1 MKQSQRRPSIFLNII
16 LFAGLV
22 VIWIA
27 FAPTKLGGR
36 ASYVMVNGISMEPNY
51 HTGDLVI
58 VHKAPT
64 YQVGDVVTYRDA
76 ILGEYIIHRII
87 TIEQDKYVFKGDNNS
102 WIDVYRPTQEE
113 IVGKQWIYIP
123 KFGNIFEWMR
133 EPLHLALIIVLLGGV
148 LMKGMINSEKRG
160 KQTHPLGGFGGMLEG
175 GLYLFGICTLI
186 FLGLAVF
193 AFIRPSTRPA
203 DMIKYQQESH
213 FSYSATGTP
222 VLYDSNVVQSG
233 EPVFPKLACLLNVN
247 FTYSASGN
255 QLQGVSGAHQL
266 VARVMDEQSGW
277 QRTIPIT
284 QPTAFSGNTFT
295 STSTVDLC
303 QVNALVNTLKQETGL
318 RANTYTLEIIPQVK
332 MTANA
337 AGTQITDSFDP
348 KLVFRFDEVHF
359 FLTTPKGQ
367 DDPLNF
373 SQQGSVQNPN
383 MVASTIS
390 ILSWE
395 PTVSKVRTIA
405 LFGLGVSMIGLVL
418 LGLQAYATAQYSQEA
433 WIQLRY
439 NSLLVNVYERDIHP
453 TSTLIDVTTI
463 DELAKLA
470 ERHNTVI
477 LHMTL
482 NFLHC
487 YLVQGNGVTYRFV
500 FSAGKRNTPEVI
512 APPRRE
518 MVNYAMNVRQVN
530 IVETQPADNEH
541 DRYVVNNNDNDYDY
555 GYAEPFET
563 VVMRKIKL

>member
-1 MKQSQRRPSIFLNII
+1 
-16 LFAGLV
+16 
-22 VIWIA
+22 
-27 FAPTKLGGR
+27 
-36 ASYVMVNGISMEPNY
+36 MEPNY

-58 VHKAPT
+58 VHKVET

-87 TIEQDKYVFKGDNNS
+87 DIKQDKYVFKGDNNS

-123 KFGNIFEWMR
+123 KLGKIFEWIR
-133 EPLHLALIIVLLGGV
+133 VPLHLALIIVLLGGV
-148 LMKGMINSEKRG
+148 FMKSMIKSEKQGNQNRSSE
-160 KQTHPLGGFGGMLEG
+160 GFGGMLEG

-222 VLYDSNVVQSG
+222 ILYDSNMVQSG
-233 EPVFPKLACLLNVN
+233 EPIFPKLACFLNVD
-247 FTYSASGN
+247 FTYSASGD

-277 QRTIPIT
+277 QRTIPIN
-284 QPTAFSGNTFT
+284 QSTAFSGNMFT
-295 STSTVDLC
+295 SASTVDLC
-303 QVNALVNTLKQETGL
+303 EVIALVNTLEQETGL
-318 RANTYTLEIIPQVK
+318 RANSYTLEIIPQVK
-332 MTANA
+332 MTANV

-373 SQQGSVQNPN
+373 YQQSSTQNLN
-383 MVASTIS
+383 VVASTIS
-390 ILSWE
+390 ILGLK
-395 PTVSKVRTIA
+395 PTVSKVRMIA
-405 LFGLGVSMIGLVL
+405 LFGLAVSLTGVIL
-418 LGLQAYATAQYSQEA
+418 LGLKAFATAQQSQEE
-433 WIQLRY
+433 WIQLKY
-439 NSLLVNVYERDIHP
+439 SSLLVNVYERDIQP
-453 TSTLIDVTTI
+453 TASLIDVTTI

-470 ERHNTVI
+470 DRLNTVI

-487 YLVQGNGVTYRFV
+487 YLVQGNGVAYRFV
-500 FSAGKRNTPEVI
+500 LSSGKRNTPEI
-512 APPRRE
+512 AQPRRE
-518 MVNYAMNVRQVN
+518 MVNYPMNVRPVN
-530 IVETQPADNEH
+530 IVEAQPADARRDH
-541 DRYVVNNNDNDYDY
+541 YTVNTNQNDYDY
-555 GYAEPFET
+555 GYAERIET
-563 VVMRKIKL
+563 VVLRKVKL

>member
-1 MKQSQRRPSIFLNII
+1 MKRSQQQPSIFFSLI

-27 FAPTKLGGR
+27 FAPTKIGGR
-36 ASYVMVNGISMEPNY
+36 ASYVLVNGISMEPNY

-58 VHKAPT
+58 VHKVET

-87 TIEQDKYVFKGDNNS
+87 DIKQDKYVFKGDNNS

-123 KFGNIFEWMR
+123 KLGKIFEWIR
-133 EPLHLALIIVLLGGV
+133 VPLHLALIIVLLGGV
-148 LMKGMINSEKRG
+148 FMKSMIKSEKQGNQNRSSE
-160 KQTHPLGGFGGMLEG
+160 GFGGMLEG

-222 VLYDSNVVQSG
+222 ILYDSNMVQSG
-233 EPVFPKLACLLNVN
+233 EPIFPKLACFLNVD
-247 FTYSASGN
+247 FTYSASGD

-277 QRTIPIT
+277 QRTIPIN
-284 QPTAFSGNTFT
+284 QSTAFSGNMFT
-295 STSTVDLC
+295 SASTVDLC
-303 QVNALVNTLKQETGL
+303 EVIALVNTLEQETGL
-318 RANTYTLEIIPQVK
+318 RANSYTLEIIPQVK
-332 MTANA
+332 MTANV

-373 SQQGSVQNPN
+373 YQQSSTQNLN
-383 MVASTIS
+383 VVASTIS
-390 ILSWE
+390 ILGLK
-395 PTVSKVRTIA
+395 PTVSKVRMIA
-405 LFGLGVSMIGLVL
+405 LFGLAVSLTGVIL
-418 LGLQAYATAQYSQEA
+418 LGLKAFATAQQSQEE
-433 WIQLRY
+433 WIQLKY
-439 NSLLVNVYERDIHP
+439 SSLLVNVYERDIQP
-453 TSTLIDVTTI
+453 TASLIDVTTI

-470 ERHNTVI
+470 DRLNTVI

-487 YLVQGNGVTYRFV
+487 YLVQGNGVAYRFV
-500 FSAGKRNTPEVI
+500 LSSGKRNTPEI
-512 APPRRE
+512 ALPRRE
-518 MVNYAMNVRQVN
+518 MVNYPMNVRPVN
-530 IVETQPADNEH
+530 IVEAQHAD
-541 DRYVVNNNDNDYDY
+541 DRRDHFTVNTNQNVYDY
-555 GYAEPFET
+555 GYAERIET
-563 VVMRKIKL
+563 VVLRKVNL

>member
-22 VIWIA
+22 VMWIA
-27 FAPTKLGGR
+27 FAPTKLGGQ

-58 VHKAPT
+58 VRKAQT

-76 ILGEYIIHRII
+76 ILGDYIIHRII
-87 TIEQDKYVFKGDNNS
+87 AIGQDKYVFKGDNNS

-123 KFGNIFEWMR
+123 KLGNFFKWMR
-133 EPLHLALIIVLLGGV
+133 VPLHLALMIVLLGGV
-148 LMKGMINSEKRG
+148 LMKGMINSEKQG
-160 KQTHPLGGFGGMLEG
+160 KQNRPSEGFGGMLEG

-233 EPVFPKLACLLNVN
+233 EPVFPKLACFLNVD
-247 FTYSASGN
+247 FTYSVSGD

-277 QRTIPIT
+277 QRTIPVN

-295 STSTVDLC
+295 SASIVDLC
-303 QVNALVNTLKQETGL
+303 QVIALVNTLEQETGL

-332 MTANA
+332 ITANA

-348 KLVFRFDEVHF
+348 KLVFRFDDVHF
-359 FLTTPKGQ
+359 FLFTPKGQ

-373 SQQGSVQNPN
+373 SQQSSAQNPN
-383 MVASTIS
+383 VAASTIS
-390 ILSWE
+390 ILGWE

-405 LFGLGVSMIGLVL
+405 LFGLAVSMSGIIL
-418 LGLQAYATAQYSQEA
+418 LGLQAFATAQHSQEE
-433 WIQLRY
+433 WIKLRY
-439 NSLLVNVYERDIHP
+439 NALLVNVYERDIQP
-453 TSTLIDVTTI
+453 ASTLIDVTTI

-470 ERHNTVI
+470 DRHNTVI

-500 FSAGKRNTPEVI
+500 FSAGKSSAPLIE
-512 APPRRE
+512 PPRRE
-518 MVNYAMNVRQVN
+518 MVNYATDIKRMN
-530 IVETQPADNEH
+530 IVEAQPVD
-541 DRYVVNNNDNDYDY
+541 DTRIRYAVNNNVYRNND
-555 GYAEPFET
+555 GYSEPIKT
-563 VVMRKIKL
+563 VIMRKIKI

>member
-1 MKQSQRRPSIFLNII
+1 MKQSQRRPSIFINLI

-27 FAPTKLGGR
+27 FAPAKLGGR
-36 ASYVMVNGISMEPNY
+36 SSYVMVNGISMEPNY

-58 VHKAPT
+58 VHKVPT

-87 TIEQDKYVFKGDNNS
+87 AVEQDKYVFKGDNNS

-123 KFGNIFEWMR
+123 KLGKIFEWMR
-133 EPLHLALIIVLLGGV
+133 VPLHLALIIVLLGGV
-148 LMKGMINSEKRG
+148 LMKSMIKSKKQG
-160 KQTHPLGGFGGMLEG
+160 KQNRPSEGFGGMLEG

-222 VLYDSNVVQSG
+222 VLYDTTMVQSG
-233 EPVFPKLACLLNVN
+233 EPVFPKLACFLNVD
-247 FTYSASGN
+247 FTYSVSGN

-284 QPTAFSGNTFT
+284 QPTSFNGNMFT

-303 QVNALVNTLKQETGL
+303 QVIALVNTLEQETGL

-332 MTANA
+332 MTAIA
-337 AGTQITDSFDP
+337 AGTQINDSFDP

-359 FLTTPKGQ
+359 FLTSPKGQ

-373 SQQGSVQNPN
+373 SQQSSAQNPN
-383 MVASTIS
+383 VVASTIS
-390 ILSWE
+390 ILGWE
-395 PTVSKVRTIA
+395 PTVSKVRTIV

-439 NSLLVNVYERDIHP
+439 SSLLVNVYERDIQP
-453 TSTLIDVTTI
+453 ASTLIDVTTI

-500 FSAGKRNTPEVI
+500 FSAGKRNSPEII
-512 APPRRE
+512 AQPRRE
-518 MVNYAMNVRQVN
+518 IVNFTPVK
-530 IVETQPADNEH
+530 IVETQPADDTR
-541 DRYVVNNNDNDYDY
+541 DRYVVNNNHNDYDY
-555 GYAEPFET
+555 GYAEPIET